1 MLDTITEFILL
12 VIIIGINVSMVFML
26 DLYIS
31 SKSKY
36 AKRIKIAQYT
46 YIAIMLIFFKY
57 IILFTIVNMYLTL
70 FYIVWGTIDE
80 MLCEYNKKNKNI

>member
-1 MLDTITEFILL
+1 MVDTITEFILL

-31 SKSKY
+31 SESKY
-36 AKRIKIAQYT
+36 AKYIKIAQYT

-80 MLCEYNKKNKNI
+80 MLCE